1 MRRPIQAMSDNIDRR
16 RRTFLKGSA
25 VAVTVGLAGCGG
37 DGDSGSTGDSSGSDG
52 SDGSSGGSDGSDG
65 GSDGSDG
72 ESGSGSTEED
82 PLLADSES
90 FEFANPNWAENNY
103 LSTPLIDAGYERG
116 TTTDL
121 ENMGDREVDEVP
133 HGEPVRE
140 RPDDE
145 SEWIDPDTIVMTESP
160 SEDVQG
166 RYEDD
171 FEAIL
176 NKIEE
181 KTGKDTE
188 FNKVNSYAASVEAM
202 RSERAHV
209 ANFSTGTTAFAVN
222 LAGAVPF
229 AVGIAPDGAFGYR
242 LFATT
247 RADAHDIQSV
257 EDFARDDVKMAHSE
271 PASNS
276 GHQAP
281 SALFDQEFGVTP
293 EEDYKVNFSGG
304 HSNTTR
310 GIAAGDYDAGPI
322 CSTCFKDTVE
332 GESGL
337 SFDDFK
343 VVWASNPFPNGPI
356 AYRYNLHPDIV
367 EGLKEAWLETDF
379 SGTRYAERTGY
390 SEYVPIE
397 YRKHWFDIM
406 VIQGYNG
413 VEYTEGALSE

>member
-1 MRRPIQAMSDNIDRR
+1 MSEDIDRR

-25 VAVTVGLAGCGG
+25 VAVAAGLAGCGG
-37 DGDSGSTGDSSGSDG
+37 DGGGSSGDGGSDG
-52 SDGSSGGSDGSDG
+52 GDGGGSSGDGGSDGSDG
-65 GSDGSDG
+65 GDGGDGSA
-72 ESGSGSTEED
+72 EED
-82 PLLADSES
+82 PMLADGSE
-90 FEFANPNWAENNY
+90 FEFANPNWSENNY
-103 LSTPLIDAGYERG
+103 LTTPLVDAGYERG
-116 TTTDL
+116 KKADL

-133 HGEPVRE
+133 HGDPVWE
-140 RPDDE
+140 VEDE
-145 SEWIDPDTIVMTESP
+145 SEYIDPDTIVFTESP

-171 FEAIL
+171 FQAVL
-176 NKIEE
+176 DLIEE
-181 KTGKDTE
+181 KTGKTAE
-188 FNKVNSYAASVEAM
+188 FRKVNSYAASVEAM

-209 ANFSTGTTAFAVN
+209 ANFSTGTTTFAVN

-229 AVGIAPDGAFGYR
+229 AVGIASDGAFGYR

-247 RADAHDIQSV
+247 RADAHDIRSV
-257 EDFARDDVKMAHSE
+257 EDFARDDVKIAHSE

-281 SALFDQEFGVTP
+281 SALFDQEFDVTP
-293 EEDYKVNFSGG
+293 EEDYPVEFSGG

-337 SFDDFK
+337 SFEDFK

-367 EGLKEAWLETDF
+367 EGLEEVWLETDF
-379 SGTRYAERTGY
+379 SGTRYAERTDY
-390 SEYVPIE
+390 TEFVPIE
-397 YRKHWFDIM
+397 YRRHWFDIM